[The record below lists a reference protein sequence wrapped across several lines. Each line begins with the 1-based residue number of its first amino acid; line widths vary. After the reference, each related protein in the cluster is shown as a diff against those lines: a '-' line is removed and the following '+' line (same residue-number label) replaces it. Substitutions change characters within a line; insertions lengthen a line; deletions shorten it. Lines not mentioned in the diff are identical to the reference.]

1 MQIISTRDFTNLLQ
15 GKLAFFSY
23 RELYKKIHR
32 KLFTKKII
40 AISDKTEADLA
51 IEVAKKEE
59 DIKVMKANMQE
70 LHHRVANN
78 FQLISS
84 ILSSQYE
91 EAKEGEIKN
100 LIRETNARIQAMM
113 YVHRSL
119 FNDMNVTKINMKE
132 YIENLVENLVLIY
145 DYVIEEIELDIQISE
160 KELDA
165 QKALHI
171 GLIMNEL
178 VSNAFKYAFRNHKHP
193 MLRIRLKVKKNQG
206 IHLIVSDNGPGFNP
220 ANRREGA
227 FGLKLIETL
236 TQQLKGKAT
245 FSTQNGTRYE
255 LVV

>member
-1 MQIISTRDFTNLLQ
+1 MLTTTTKDSTNLLQ
-15 GKLAFFSY
+15 QKLGFFN
-23 RELYKKIHR
+23 YKEIYQKIYQ
-32 KLFTKKII
+32 KLFAEKPKATADNNEI
-40 AISDKTEADLA
+40 AIQVE
-51 IEVAKKEE
+51 EKEKI
-59 DIKVMKANMQE
+59 IKVMEANLQE

-78 FQLISS
+78 FQFISS

-91 EAKEGEIKN
+91 ESKEGEIKN

-119 FNDMNVTKINMKE
+119 FNNRNVTKIDMKE

-171 GLIMNEL
+171 GLIINEL
-178 VSNAFKYAFRNHKHP
+178 VSNAFKYAFPNHRHP
-193 MLRIRLKVKKNQG
+193 LLMIKLKVKNNQG
-206 IHLIVSDNGPGFNP
+206 IHLIISDNGPGFNP
-220 ANRREGA
+220 ENKREGA

-236 TQQLKGKAT
+236 TQQLKGKVV
-245 FSTQNGTRYE
+245 FSTQKGTKFE
-255 LVV
+255 MIV